1 MKPQLAF
8 TVLRL
13 NHRPSRDKRVSTHIA
28 LTTRAMGGKKVYYSG
43 HYDTSLEQS
52 VERVNETWGGSF
64 EIEFLEKPLNLI
76 KKWEGV
82 SVHLTM
88 YGSKLSEGVKEIKQK
103 LLNNSNLSVLIIVG
117 GAKVPPE
124 IFEHSTINLSVGNQ
138 PHSEIAALA
147 VVLDR
152 LVGSENWEF
161 DFPKSRLTIIPDDRG
176 KNVLESTEKSK
187 KREESG

>member
-1 MKPQLAF
+1 MKTKVDL

-43 HYDTSLEQS
+43 QYDTSLEQS
-52 VERVNETWGGSF
+52 VERVKETWGGLF
-64 EIEFLEKPLNLI
+64 EVEFLEKPLSLI
-76 KKWEGV
+76 KNWNGL
-82 SVHLTM
+82 SIHLTM
-88 YGSKLSEGVKEIKQK
+88 YGSKLSEGIQETKERLTANPSLPI
-103 LLNNSNLSVLIIVG
+103 LIIVG

-124 IFEHSTINLSVGNQ
+124 VYEHSTINLSVGNQ

-152 LVGSENWEF
+152 LVVSENWEHEF
-161 DFPKSRLTIIPDDRG
+161 LGSRLTIVPDDRG
-176 KNVLESTEKSK
+176 KNVLDNSAK
-187 KREESG
+187 EEE